1 LTRKLLTSNLVP
13 EPTTQKEKSKLGGLK
28 RLGTVMSRRKS
39 TVPPVPHHTSNEE
52 KRKTR
57 SFVPFRRGD
66 SSRSFQDLE
75 ASGPD
80 LTPSASQNYPV
91 PPPERSYEPPTQI
104 PSEEPVP
111 VVLTNGTTTSQPA
124 HEPHVEAPASQQ
136 SPPENQLPP
145 SELALQEPPP
155 PATPAKDPIAQAQRD
170 AAAAAL
176 TGDESSRNFQIRDQ
190 PIQED
195 ESEAQLA
202 LSSIA
207 NQLRTQAQS
216 SGINRV
222 QGSMRGRR
230 DVRNTMFIP
239 NDALDSIPALPQA
252 ASSLATS
259 IPAASASNENILA
272 SPIQRPPVAPALHE
286 DHGIGSDTT
295 SIYSSRS
302 LSGPTNH
309 ADLHDSGLN
318 ASILET
324 VHSWFTDSGVSKA
337 FVLGEIAFAYNPT
350 GATDAE
356 HETIRL
362 QHFELLDKVAANPIY
377 LTQTKSGGTAL
388 TEEHAGTYT
397 IATSPIRRPS
407 PLVGLKYQLHLEDT
421 NMAQYSPVL
430 VTPAWQIVEGQV
442 SVIVLY
448 SLNPLFGSDP
458 VILKNVVI
466 SVNLDTSGDGK
477 AVSAM
482 MSPTPGASF
491 KRKTSAVVWKLNEF
505 TVKPVQERLL
515 IRFVT
520 QGGLAKK
527 GTVELKFEIPGRVAS
542 AIGVEK
548 ISPPSDKEKE
558 VDPFA
563 DDGGEGSSAR
573 GSADEKRWEL
583 LSARKRLV
591 TGRYTAT

>member
-1 LTRKLLTSNLVP
+1 
-13 EPTTQKEKSKLGGLK
+13 
-28 RLGTVMSRRKS
+28 MSRRKS
-39 TVPPVPHHTSNEE
+39 TAPPVPHQTSNEE

-75 ASGPD
+75 ASGPS
-80 LTPSASQNYPV
+80 LTPSASQDYHV
-91 PPPERSYEPPTQI
+91 PSPERRYEPASRVQ
-104 PSEEPVP
+104 SEDPVP
-111 VVLTNGTTTSQPA
+111 VALTNGTAPSQPTEESHA
-124 HEPHVEAPASQQ
+124 EAVSSQH

-145 SELALQEPPP
+145 PLQPTVQEPPA
-155 PATPAKDPIAQAQRD
+155 PATPAKDPITQAQRD
-170 AAAAAL
+170 AASAAL
-176 TGDESSRNFQIRDQ
+176 AGDDSSRNFQIRDQ

-239 NDALDSIPALPQA
+239 NDALDSIPAIPKVGA
-252 ASSLATS
+252 PLA
-259 IPAASASNENILA
+259 IPAASSSNENILA

-286 DHGIGSDTT
+286 DHGVGSDTT

-302 LSGPTNH
+302 LGGPSNH
-309 ADLHDSGLN
+309 ADLHEPGLN
-318 ASILET
+318 VSVLET

-337 FVLGEIAFAYNPT
+337 FVLGEIAFAYNST
-350 GATDAE
+350 GGVDVE

-377 LTQTKSGGTAL
+377 LTQVKSGGIAL
-388 TEEHAGTYT
+388 AEEQAGTYT

-407 PLVGLKYQLHLEDT
+407 PLVGLKYQLHLEDA
-421 NMAQYSPVL
+421 NLAQYSPVL

-448 SLNPLFGSDP
+448 SLNPLFGNEK
-458 VILKNVVI
+458 VNLKNVVI
-466 SVNLDTSGDGK
+466 SVNLDTSGEGTGK
-477 AVSAM
+477 AVSVM

-491 KRKTSAVVWKLNEF
+491 KRKTSAVVWKLNDL
-505 TVKPVQERLL
+505 TVKAEQERLL
-515 IRFVT
+515 VRFVT

-583 LSARKRLV
+583 LPARKKLV
-591 TGRYTAT
+591 SGRYTAS

>member
-1 LTRKLLTSNLVP
+1 MPDATP
-13 EPTTQKEKSKLGGLK
+13 QKEKSKLGGLK

-39 TVPPVPHHTSNEE
+39 TAPPVPHQTSNEE

-66 SSRSFQDLE
+66 SSRSFHDLE

-80 LTPSASQNYPV
+80 LTPSASQDYPV
-91 PPPERSYEPPTQI
+91 PPPERRYEPPAQV

-111 VVLTNGTTTSQPA
+111 VALTNGITPSQPA
-124 HEPHVEAPASQQ
+124 QESHVEAASSQQ
-136 SPPENQLPP
+136 PPPESQLPP
-145 SELALQEPPP
+145 PLEPAIQEPPP
-155 PATPAKDPIAQAQRD
+155 PATPAKDPISQAQRD

-176 TGDESSRNFQIRDQ
+176 AGDESSRNFQIRDQ

-202 LSSIA
+202 LSNIA

-252 ASSLATS
+252 APSLATS
-259 IPAASASNENILA
+259 VPAASASNENILA
-272 SPIQRPPVAPALHE
+272 SPMQRPPVAPALHE
-286 DHGIGSDTT
+286 DHGVGSDTT

-302 LSGPTNH
+302 LGGPSNH
-309 ADLHDSGLN
+309 ADLHEPGLN
-318 ASILET
+318 VSILET
-324 VHSWFTDSGVSKA
+324 VHSWFTDSGVTKS

-350 GATDAE
+350 GGTNAE
-356 HETIRL
+356 HEIIRL

-388 TEEHAGTYT
+388 SEEQAGTYT
-397 IATSPIRRPS
+397 ITTSPIRRPS

-421 NMAQYSPVL
+421 NLAQYSPVL

-448 SLNPLFGSDP
+448 SLNPLFGTDS
-458 VILKNVVI
+458 INLKNVVI
-466 SVNLDTSGDGK
+466 SVNLDISGEGTGK
-477 AVSAM
+477 AVSVM
-482 MSPTPGASF
+482 MSPTSGASF
-491 KRKTSAVVWKLNEF
+491 KRKTSAVVWKLNDL
-505 TVKPVQERLL
+505 TVKAEQERLL
-515 IRFVT
+515 VRFVT

-548 ISPPSDKEKE
+548 ISPPNDKERE
-558 VDPFA
+558 ADPFA

-583 LSARKRLV
+583 LSTRKRLV
-591 TGRYTAT
+591 SGRYTAS

>member
-1 LTRKLLTSNLVP
+1 
-13 EPTTQKEKSKLGGLK
+13 
-28 RLGTVMSRRKS
+28 MSRRKS
-39 TVPPVPHHTSNEE
+39 TAPPVPHQTSNEE

-66 SSRSFQDLE
+66 SSRSFHDLE

-80 LTPSASQNYPV
+80 LTPTASQDYPV
-91 PPPERSYEPPTQI
+91 PSPERRYEPASRIQ
-104 PSEEPVP
+104 SEDPVP
-111 VVLTNGTTTSQPA
+111 VALTNGTTPSQPTEESHA
-124 HEPHVEAPASQQ
+124 EASSQH

-145 SELALQEPPP
+145 PLQPTVQEPPAP
-155 PATPAKDPIAQAQRD
+155 LTPAKDPITQAQRD
-170 AAAAAL
+170 AASAAL
-176 TGDESSRNFQIRDQ
+176 SGDDSSRNFQIRDQ

-222 QGSMRGRR
+222 QGSVRGRR

-239 NDALDSIPALPQA
+239 NDALDSIPAIPKAGAPLAMPA
-252 ASSLATS
+252 ASS
-259 IPAASASNENILA
+259 SNENILA

-286 DHGIGSDTT
+286 DHGVGSDTT
-295 SIYSSRS
+295 SVYSSRS
-302 LSGPTNH
+302 LGGPSNH
-309 ADLHDSGLN
+309 ADLHEPGLN
-318 ASILET
+318 VSILET
-324 VHSWFTDSGVSKA
+324 VHSWFTDSGVNKA
-337 FVLGEIAFAYNPT
+337 FVLGEIAFAYNST
-350 GATDAE
+350 GGVDAE

-377 LTQTKSGGTAL
+377 LTQVKSGGMAL
-388 TEEHAGTYT
+388 AEEQAGTYT

-407 PLVGLKYQLHLEDT
+407 PLVGLKYQLHLEDA
-421 NMAQYSPVL
+421 NLAQYSPVL

-448 SLNPLFGSDP
+448 SLNPIFGNEP
-458 VILKNVVI
+458 LNLKNVVI
-466 SVNLDTSGDGK
+466 SVNLDTSGEGTGK
-477 AVSAM
+477 AVSVM
-482 MSPTPGASF
+482 MSPTAGASF
-491 KRKTSAVVWKLNEF
+491 KRKTSAVVWKLNDLA
-505 TVKPVQERLL
+505 VKAEQERLL
-515 IRFVT
+515 VRFVT

-527 GTVELKFEIPGRVAS
+527 GTVELKFEIPGRAAS
-542 AIGVEK
+542 AISVEK

-573 GSADEKRWEL
+573 GSAEEKRWEL
-583 LSARKRLV
+583 LPARKKLV
-591 TGRYTAT
+591 SGRYTAS

>member
-1 LTRKLLTSNLVP
+1 
-13 EPTTQKEKSKLGGLK
+13 
-28 RLGTVMSRRKS
+28 M
-39 TVPPVPHHTSNEE
+39 
-52 KRKTR
+52 
-57 SFVPFRRGD
+57 
-66 SSRSFQDLE
+66 
-75 ASGPD
+75 
-80 LTPSASQNYPV
+80 
-91 PPPERSYEPPTQI
+91 PPPERRHEPPARVQ
-104 PSEEPVP
+104 SEDRVP
-111 VVLTNGTTTSQPA
+111 VALTNGLGPSQSTEVPQA
-124 HEPHVEAPASQQ
+124 EAASTQHAP
-136 SPPENQLPP
+136 SENQLPP
-145 SELALQEPPP
+145 PLQPTFQEPPA
-155 PATPAKDPIAQAQRD
+155 PATPAKDPVTQAQRD
-170 AAAAAL
+170 ATAAAL

-195 ESEAQLA
+195 ESEAQMA

-207 NQLRTQAQS
+207 NQLRTQAQN

-239 NDALDSIPALPQA
+239 NDALDSIPAVPQSGPPVA
-252 ASSLATS
+252 VPGALTS
-259 IPAASASNENILA
+259 TENILA

-286 DHGIGSDTT
+286 DHGVGSDTT
-295 SIYSSRS
+295 SILSSRS
-302 LSGPTNH
+302 LGGPSNH
-309 ADLHDSGLN
+309 AEFHEPGLS

-337 FVLGEIAFAYNPT
+337 FVLGEIAFAYNST
-350 GATDAE
+350 GSADVE

-377 LTQTKSGGTAL
+377 LTQIKSGGRAL
-388 TEEHAGTYT
+388 AEEQAGTYT

-407 PLVGLKYQLHLEDT
+407 PLVGLKYQLHLEEAT
-421 NMAQYSPVL
+421 LAQYSPVL

-448 SLNPLFGSDP
+448 SLNPVFGGEA
-458 VILKNVVI
+458 VNLKNVVI
-466 SVNLDTSGDGK
+466 SVNLDISGEGAGK

-491 KRKTSAVVWKLNEF
+491 KRRTSAVVWKLNDLV
-505 TVKPVQERLL
+505 VKADQERLL
-515 IRFVT
+515 VRFVT

-527 GTVELKFEIPGRVAS
+527 GTVELKFEIPGRTAS

-548 ISPPSDKEKE
+548 LSPPSDKERE
-558 VDPFA
+558 IDPFA

-583 LSARKRLV
+583 LPARKKLAS
-591 TGRYTAT
+591 GRYTAS